1 MQEKIK
7 FFSDNEKSLLD
18 SVKST
23 ILNTYEKSEN
33 SSQKYIGK
41 IAELEEEIQQLKI
54 NLKSKENELFSL
66 KNTYET
72 KLTYLNQSKAILDR

>member
-1 MQEKIK
+1 MQEKVK

-23 ILNTYEKSEN
+23 ILKTYEKSEN

-41 IAELEEEIQQLKI
+41 ISELEEQIQHLTI
-54 NLKSKENELFSL
+54 NLKSKENELLSV

-72 KLTYLNQSKAILDR
+72 KLTNLNQSKAILDR